1 MTQTLSIKDTRAK
14 LADVVNQVAIAGDSF
29 VITKFGQ
36 PKAMI
41 IPIPKAKLVKESGIK
56 DSFGSWKR
64 RTDIKNSNQWAAKL
78 RIKMSNRDE

>member
-1 MTQTLSIKDTRAK
+1 MTQTLSIKDTRDK

-41 IPIPKAKLVKESGIK
+41 IPVSKAQLKEKSGIE

-64 RTDIKNSNQWAAKL
+64 RTDIKNSNKWAASL
-78 RIKMSNRDE
+78 RVKMSSRDE